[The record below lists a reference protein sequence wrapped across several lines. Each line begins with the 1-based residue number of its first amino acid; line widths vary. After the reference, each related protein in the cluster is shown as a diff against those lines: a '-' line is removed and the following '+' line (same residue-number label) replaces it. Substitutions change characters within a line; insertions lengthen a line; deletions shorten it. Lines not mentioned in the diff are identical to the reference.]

1 MSLKVLFVDMN
12 AYFASVEQ
20 QYRPELRG
28 RPVAVVPL
36 RAETTFCIAASYE
49 AKAFGVKTGTAVFE
63 ARRMC
68 PGIVF
73 VEARHELYVHVHLAI
88 LGAVDSCV
96 PIHRVLS
103 IDEMACHLSSTD
115 RSADRATQK
124 GLQIKEA
131 IRQRAGDFLRCSIG
145 IAPNAFLAKV
155 AGDMKKP
162 DGLTLI
168 DSHDLPY
175 KLYPLALSD
184 FPGIGRRMLP
194 RFLRRGIT
202 TVQQLCALS
211 SDDLERIW
219 GGIVGRNFWLALHG
233 HDVPE
238 PPTRRRTV
246 GHSHVLPPK
255 LRTELGAQGV
265 LMRLLCK
272 AAARLRRLGYWAG
285 RLDVHVSFRHGG
297 GWHRWTHLNQCQDT
311 SSMLDA
317 FLSLWARRRLV
328 GQPFKVGLTLSDL
341 MSNRSAT
348 QPLFAE
354 QQRRVALSHVMD
366 RINGRY
372 GRDAVHVATIHEFL
386 DTAPTRIAFSN
397 VPDIHDAM
405 NWDRDDGDPWRT
417 APVWTPPPPARYEPE
432 AEEGNGSDVSVEI

>member
-311 SSMLDA
+311 SSMDA

-372 GRDAVHVATIHEFL
+372 GRDAVHMATIHEFL